1 VIPALDF
8 DALAT
13 ASLWTGCG
21 FVLLFPSLL
30 AVSAKLRNRDV
41 PRCALRNCRKAG
53 GGTSGLVRLRGSDG
67 GTELVCRDHVTT
79 TDLDRHADLAIAI
92 ASGHRT
98 TSEEH

>member
-1 VIPALDF
+1 MTPIDF

-13 ASLWTGCG
+13 ASLWAGFG

-30 AVSAKLRNRDV
+30 AASAMFRRRRGD
-41 PRCALRNCRKAG
+41 RCAVRECGKAV
-53 GGTSGLVRLRGSDG
+53 GTDGMVALPDGDG
-67 GTELVCRDHVTT
+67 GTQLVCRDHVT

-98 TSEEH
+98 TSEEY